1 MKQITKILAM
11 SGLILSTNVFSVTET
26 YKVTLKQTDLCT
38 DWECTT
44 PFTAFT
50 GSNLVSITSAGVAPG
65 SNIDLAIPS
74 SGIYSHIRQKLS
86 LDFQLD
92 GYREEDGGSGNW
104 CASGDNVIY
113 PDEASAKGQNSL
125 VSVSLPSSDFFQTT
139 TYKSPA
145 TAEKGQVYYGSRAD
159 QTSVSGYVAK
169 NSVNGHPD
177 NNTSDNN
184 PYTMMLTPSGA
195 SGFYITTVL
204 QGDFDFSSAMLPTTV
219 TLGIKLSGAQGGL
232 DATIDGGNCA
242 ILPGEPIFDYI
253 IQ

>member
-11 SGLILSTNVFSVTET
+11 SGIILSTNVFSVTET
-26 YKVTLKQTDLCT
+26 YKITLKQTDLCT

-50 GSNLVSITSAGVAPG
+50 GSKLVSITSAGVAPG

-86 LDFQLD
+86 IDFQLD
-92 GYREEDGGSGNW
+92 GYRQRDDGSGKW
-104 CASGDNVIY
+104 CASGDY
-113 PDEASAKGQNSL
+113 TSYDTSAEADAVNSL
-125 VSVSLPSSDFFQTT
+125 VAVALPSDFFQAG
-139 TYKSPA
+139 YKDGSD
-145 TAEKGQVYYGSRAD
+145 EIGQVFYGSRAD
-159 QTSVSGYVAK
+159 QTTLSGYVAK
-169 NSVNGHPD
+169 NSEDND
-177 NNTSDNN
+177 NNNTSENN

-195 SGFYITTVL
+195 SDFYITTVL

-219 TLGIKLSGAQGGL
+219 TLGIKLSGVEGGL
-232 DATIDGGNCA
+232 DADEVEGNCM
-242 ILPGEPIFDYI
+242 IRPGEPIFDYI

>member
-11 SGLILSTNVFSVTET
+11 SGIILSTNVFSVTET

-50 GSNLVSITSAGVAPG
+50 GSNLISITSAGVAPG

-86 LDFQLD
+86 LDFQLN
-92 GYREEDGGSGNW
+92 GYKQRDDSTKW
-104 CASGDNVIY
+104 CASGNY
-113 PDEASAKGQNSL
+113 TSYNTSADAAAVNSL
-125 VSVSLPSSDFFQTT
+125 VTAALPSDFFKEEY
-139 TYKSPA
+139 YKGPG
-145 TAEKGQVYYGSRAD
+145 TAELGMVSYGSRAD
-159 QTSVSGYVAK
+159 QTSLSGYVAK
-169 NSVNGHPD
+169 DSASDG
-177 NNTSDNN
+177 NTSENN
-184 PYTMMLTPSGA
+184 PYTMILTPSGA
-195 SGFYITTVL
+195 SDFYITTVL

-219 TLGIKLSGAQGGL
+219 TLGIKLSGVQGGL
-232 DATIDGGNCA
+232 DADLIGGNCM

>member
-11 SGLILSTNVFSVTET
+11 SGIILSTNVFSVTET
-26 YKVTLKQTDLCT
+26 YKIILKQTDLCT

-50 GSNLVSITSAGVAPG
+50 GSKLVSITSAGVAPG

-92 GYREEDGGSGNW
+92 GYREEYSDDGPTNNW
-104 CASGDNVIY
+104 CASGDTTIY
-113 PDEASAKGQNSL
+113 GSEAAAKGQNSL
-125 VSVSLPSSDFFQTT
+125 VSVALPSDFFQAG
-139 TYKSPA
+139 YKIGSD
-145 TAEKGQVYYGSRAD
+145 EKGQVYYGSRAD
-159 QTSVSGYVAK
+159 QTTVSGYVDK
-169 NSVNGHPD
+169 IGD
-177 NNTSDNN
+177 NTSDNN

-195 SGFYITTVL
+195 SDFYITTVL

-232 DATIDGGNCA
+232 DAITNSNDCE

>member
-11 SGLILSTNVFSVTET
+11 SGIILSTNVFSVTET
-26 YKVTLKQTDLCT
+26 YKITLKQTDLCT

-50 GSNLVSITSAGVAPG
+50 GSKLVSITSAGVAPG

-92 GYREEDGGSGNW
+92 GYRQRDDGSGKW
-104 CASGDNVIY
+104 CASGDY
-113 PDEASAKGQNSL
+113 TSYDTSAEADAVNSL
-125 VSVSLPSSDFFQTT
+125 VAVTLPSDFFQAG
-139 TYKSPA
+139 YKIGSN
-145 TAEKGQVYYGSRAD
+145 EKGQVYYGSRAD
-159 QTSVSGYVAK
+159 QTTVSGYVAK
-169 NSVNGHPD
+169 DSISDD

-184 PYTMMLTPSGA
+184 PYTMILTPSGA
-195 SGFYITTVL
+195 SDFYITTVL

-219 TLGIKLSGAQGGL
+219 TLGIKLSGVQGGL
-232 DATIDGGNCA
+232 DADLIGGNCM

>member
-11 SGLILSTNVFSVTET
+11 SGIILSTNVFSVTET
-26 YKVTLKQTDLCT
+26 YKITLKQTDLCT

-50 GSNLVSITSAGVAPG
+50 GSKLVSITSAGVAPG
-65 SNIDLAIPS
+65 SNIDLVIPS

-92 GYREEDGGSGNW
+92 GYREADNSGGSW
-104 CASGDNVIY
+104 CASGDTAIY
-113 PDEASAKGQNSL
+113 RDEDSAKGQNSL
-125 VSVSLPSSDFFQTT
+125 VSVSLPSDFFETT

-159 QTSVSGYVAK
+159 QTTVSGYVAK
-169 NSVNGHPD
+169 DSSNTDD

-184 PYTMMLTPSGA
+184 PYTMILTPSGA
-195 SGFYITTVL
+195 SDFYITTVL

-219 TLGIKLSGAQGGL
+219 TLGIKLSGVQGGL
-232 DATIDGGNCA
+232 EADIIGGVNCM
-242 ILPGEPIFDYI
+242 IFPGEPIFDYI

>member
-11 SGLILSTNVFSVTET
+11 SGIILSTNVFSVTET
-26 YKVTLKQTDLCT
+26 YKITLKQTDLCT

-65 SNIDLAIPS
+65 SNIDLVIPS

-86 LDFQLD
+86 LDFQLSGYKQRDD
-92 GYREEDGGSGNW
+92 GSDKW
-104 CASGDNVIY
+104 CASGVYTSYDTSA
-113 PDEASAKGQNSL
+113 EAAAVNTL
-125 VSVSLPSSDFFQTT
+125 VTAALPSDFFRTDT
-139 TYKSPA
+139 FKSPA
-145 TAEKGQVYYGSRAD
+145 TAEKGMVFYGSRAD

-169 NSVNGHPD
+169 DSTSDG
-177 NNTSDNN
+177 NTSDNN
-184 PYTMMLTPSGA
+184 PYTMILTPSGA
-195 SGFYITTVL
+195 SDFYITTVL

-219 TLGIKLSGAQGGL
+219 TLGIKLSGVQGGL
-232 DATIDGGNCA
+232 DADLIGGNCT
-242 ILPGEPIFDYI
+242 IQPGEPIFDYI